1 VFIGESVSPV
11 RIILH
16 GSTGN
21 LTWKLNDIDISTLTS
36 RAWYFTRSHQ
46 STKERLATIRD
57 DGNPKIRQSSLS
69 GVEIVKP
76 ATLLLK
82 NVNQSY
88 DGVYQFSLIGY
99 SVVAIVDITVF
110 IAGKYQNRNL

>member
-1 VFIGESVSPV
+1 VFIGASVSPV
-11 RIILH
+11 CIILY

-36 RAWYFTRSHQ
+36 RSWYFTRSNE
-46 STKERLATIRD
+46 STSELLATIQD
-57 DGNPKIRQSSLS
+57 DHNPKMRQSSLS

-88 DGVYQFSLIGY
+88 DGVYKLTLIGY

-110 IAGKYQNRNL
+110 IAGMYQNQNL